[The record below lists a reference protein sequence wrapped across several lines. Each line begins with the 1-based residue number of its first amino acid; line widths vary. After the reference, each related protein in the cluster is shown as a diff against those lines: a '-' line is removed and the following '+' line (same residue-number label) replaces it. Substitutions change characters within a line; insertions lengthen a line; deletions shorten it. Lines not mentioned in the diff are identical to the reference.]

1 MTRGSSRDRLL
12 ATSQVCDA
20 SYEPRDFILLPYV
33 PPASPTG
40 KLAPASLLLESL
52 SCCAPSEE
60 FRERF
65 ESLLIDL
72 RDILGV
78 NTIVW
83 GFKMTP
89 AGPAW
94 ELYFYRADRP
104 AIVEVGRVFN
114 AVDAHLPTPFAK
126 APGVA
131 PTDEYGL
138 FSFDVLPDTRRVDE
152 YNLYTVEMSLGPR
165 EPLIDPTALARDGD
179 PPYLRQV
186 LRSGAVLRAH
196 SFRMRPG
203 KQPLHANYYAAYL
216 LIQDEALM
224 TAIRRSP
231 FATGRAVAE
240 DLNLQRFAT
249 GAFTAHALKQEAG
262 GLYYCRVGIHT
273 AIDFVTHFAF
283 PAKFISFLE
292 RHASELDHLL
302 LDVGSDYV
310 LDAGKIVFT
319 KAAIFGTF

>member
-1 MTRGSSRDRLL
+1 MTEGSSRDRLS

-33 PPASPTG
+33 PPAPPIG
-40 KLAPASLLLESL
+40 KLSPASLLLESL
-52 SCCAPSEE
+52 ACCAPSSE
-60 FRERF
+60 FRERI

-72 RDILGV
+72 REILGV

-89 AGPAW
+89 VGPAW

-104 AIVEVGRVFN
+104 AIVEAGRVFS
-114 AVDAHLPTPFAK
+114 AVDAHLPTPFARH
-126 APGVA
+126 PGVVPA
-131 PTDEYGL
+131 DEYAL
-138 FSFDVLPDTRRVDE
+138 FSFDVLPETRRVDE
-152 YNLYTVEMSLGPR
+152 YNLYTIEMSLGSR
-165 EPLIDPTALARDGD
+165 EPLVDPTAIDRDDD

-216 LIQDEALM
+216 LVQDAALM

-231 FATGRAVAE
+231 FATGGVTADE
-240 DLNLQRFAT
+240 MGLPRFGT

-262 GLYYCRVGIHT
+262 GLYYCRVGIRT

-283 PAKFISFLE
+283 PAQFISFLE
-292 RHASELDHLL
+292 RHSSELDHLL
-302 LDVGSDYV
+302 LDLGSDYV
-310 LDAGKIVFT
+310 SDAGKIVFT